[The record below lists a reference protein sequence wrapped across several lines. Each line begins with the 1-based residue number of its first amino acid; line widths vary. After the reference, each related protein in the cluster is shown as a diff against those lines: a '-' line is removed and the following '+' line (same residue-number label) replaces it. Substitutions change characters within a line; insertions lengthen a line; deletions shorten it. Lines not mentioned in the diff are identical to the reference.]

1 MEFVGGDRVSVFVDY
16 AHTPDALEKA
26 CETLSDLHPN
36 RLITIFGCGG
46 DRDRTKRP
54 LMAEAASRH
63 SQFCIVTSDNP
74 RNEDPQTI
82 IDEAIPGLGSARYE
96 VIIDRREAIYSTI
109 ENALPG
115 DLILIAGKG
124 HETYQEVNGK
134 RQYFDDREVAR
145 RALEIR
151 KKKEEVEFAKRQAE
165 REERERKRAK
175 EDEGERH
182 LHQE

>member
-1 MEFVGGDRVSVFVDY
+1 
-16 AHTPDALEKA
+16 
-26 CETLSDLHPN
+26 
-36 RLITIFGCGG
+36 
-46 DRDRTKRP
+46 
-54 LMAEAASRH
+54 
-63 SQFCIVTSDNP
+63 VTSDNP

-82 IDEAIPGLGSARYE
+82 IDETIPGLGSARYE

>member
-1 MEFVGGDRVSVFVDY
+1 M
-16 AHTPDALEKA
+16 
-26 CETLSDLHPN
+26 
-36 RLITIFGCGG
+36 
-46 DRDRTKRP
+46 
-54 LMAEAASRH
+54 
-63 SQFCIVTSDNP
+63 TSDNP

-82 IDEAIPGLGSARYE
+82 IDETIPGLGSARYE
-96 VIIDRREAIYSTI
+96 VLIDRREAIYSTI

-134 RQYFDDREVAR
+134 RQYLDDREVAR

-151 KKKEEVEFAKRQAE
+151 KKTEEVEFAKRQAE

-175 EDEGERH
+175 EDGGERH